1 MFTKLNHK
9 GFTLL
14 EILIV
19 LIILGVIAGIAVPA
33 FQGQIEKGRAQEAYR
48 NIAMVKESLVR
59 YYSQREPATYTG
71 ATMPVA
77 GCNGATGLVP
87 NQTLDFNPNCVTTGV
102 TYFDYTLNP
111 APAGATFGIRAT
123 RKAGG
128 PCAGGTIS
136 LTEALQTPA
145 GTGCFV

>member
-1 MFTKLNHK
+1 MSLTNKK

-48 NIAMVKESLVR
+48 NIGMLKESLVR
-59 YYSQREPATYTG
+59 FYSQREPATYTG
-71 ATMPVA
+71 AALPAAATACTNGIAA
-77 GCNGATGLVP
+77 G
-87 NQTLDFNPNCVTTGV
+87 QTVDFNPNCVSTG
-102 TYFDYTLNP
+102 TRLFDYTV
-111 APAGATFGIRAT
+111 AVTGGGTGWTITAT
-123 RKAGG
+123 RNGG
-128 PCAGGTIS
+128 NCNGGTVQ
-136 LTEALQTPA
+136 LTQAMQTPV

>member
-1 MFTKLNHK
+1 MFAKLNNK

-48 NIAMVKESLVR
+48 NISMTKESLVR
-59 YYSQREPATYTG
+59 YFSQREPQTYVG
-71 ATMPVA
+71 ASLGA
-77 GCNGATGLVP
+77 GACNGGVRP
-87 NQTLDFNPNCVTTGV
+87 GQNLDFNPNCVSTGANLF
-102 TYFDYTLNP
+102 TYTIGNL
-111 APAGATFGIRAT
+111 GAATWTITAT
-123 RKAGG
+123 RNAGG
-128 PCAGGTIS
+128 PCATGTIR
-136 LTEALQTPA
+136 LNETDVTPV